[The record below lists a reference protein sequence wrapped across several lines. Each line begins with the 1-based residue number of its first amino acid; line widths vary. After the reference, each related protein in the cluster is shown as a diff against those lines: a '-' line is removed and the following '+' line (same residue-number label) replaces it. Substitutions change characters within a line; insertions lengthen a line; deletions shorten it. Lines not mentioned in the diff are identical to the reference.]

1 MAEKYCIDD
10 SPVAFWAIHAEYAKP
25 LWEPKEQIPTGAS
38 YPVSDDGASY
48 PHKKG
53 SRVPFYV
60 LGIYSSEDSIYRDHE
75 DNWHQFLLDE
85 AVRLADEKG
94 LDSKFTRLF
103 VLESQNEICG
113 LRD

>member
-1 MAEKYCIDD
+1 MAEKYCMENG

-38 YPVSDDGASY
+38 YPVSDDGTFY
-48 PHKKG
+48 PGKKG
-53 SRVPFYV
+53 SAPFYV
-60 LGIYSSEDSIYRDHE
+60 LGVYSSEDSIYRDHG

-103 VLESQNEICG
+103 VLNSQSEIYG
-113 LRD
+113 RP